1 MCLVYPQVTFS
12 ENNLVSMLDEE
23 EDGKVAS
30 KLNNDAKC
38 SIEGGGRISLTF
50 RDVRTFLDIKTQRLF
65 GQGVSSSAY
74 VLPINEEDGSIKEQA
89 LAIAVEITKEQD
101 KKEKRS
107 AVVVALS
114 LGAAAGYVSSKSV
127 GEKEENKTAKS
138 NTTMDVLRHVSTA
151 VISASAS
158 YWWLQQARRKIR
170 QRREEKEAR
179 VFFSK
184 KSASGNTY

>member
-1 MCLVYPQVTFS
+1 MFLVYPQVTFS
-12 ENNLVSMLDEE
+12 ENNLVSMLNED

-30 KLNNDAKC
+30 KRNNDAKC

-65 GQGVSSSAY
+65 GQGVSSTSY

-89 LAIAVEITKEQD
+89 LVIAVEITKEQD

-107 AVVVALS
+107 AIAIALS

-127 GEKEENKTAKS
+127 GGKEERTAKS